1 MCDRACHASDGGGM
15 PRAGGPAVCP
25 CPAMAAESRAAP
37 RDCGPTGAA
46 QIIPDV
52 GSGLP
57 ISASPSSTPL
67 IAFPQRVQTMHP
79 PLGRLFAKREDVMSY
94 LGAFV
99 AALFCA
105 VLWKRAQSSRRR
117 RRGETSQRERRT
129 GVTIGNALQLLEEFV
144 HPHTKHV
151 LQERLKVQEDQD
163 EGVESS
169 NPAEHLLRQARRIQR
184 GETVDITALWE
195 PTDRS

>member
-1 MCDRACHASDGGGM
+1 MDSPNTASRVTVSSCPCRDRSRMCDRACHASDGGGM
-15 PRAGGPAVCP
+15 PGAGGPAVCT

-67 IAFPQRVQTMHP
+67 IMFPQQVQTMHS

-94 LGAFV
+94 LRERLWRRFSARFLWKGAQSLVVGEGAERLRRESANGSDDRETSCSCWKNSCSSVTGFV
-99 AALFCA
+99 ACA
-105 VLWKRAQSSRRR
+105 SGERAKSTGRSGGGRR
-117 RRGETSQRERRT
+117 
-129 GVTIGNALQLLEEFV
+129 VV
-144 HPHTKHV
+144 
-151 LQERLKVQEDQD
+151 
-163 EGVESS
+163 
-169 NPAEHLLRQARRIQR
+169 
-184 GETVDITALWE
+184 
-195 PTDRS
+195 